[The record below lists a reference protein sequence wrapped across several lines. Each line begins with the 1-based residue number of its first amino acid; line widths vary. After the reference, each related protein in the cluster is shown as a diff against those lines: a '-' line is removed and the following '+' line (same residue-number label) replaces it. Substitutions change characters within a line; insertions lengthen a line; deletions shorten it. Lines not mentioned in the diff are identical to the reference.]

1 VSLTII
7 EPFADR
13 HRAIKFSANDSSTSL
28 YQSVFS
34 MPTLTQSVA
43 FLTET
48 SAGAMKSPVVIH
60 VELLKIRL
68 QHKTSAK
75 IQRALRGWRFVGG
88 VLSRAGLAKCSSTCA
103 GVNSVV

>member
-1 VSLTII
+1 
-7 EPFADR
+7 
-13 HRAIKFSANDSSTSL
+13 
-28 YQSVFS
+28 
-34 MPTLTQSVA
+34 
-43 FLTET
+43 
-48 SAGAMKSPVVIH
+48 MKSPVVIH

-68 QHKTSAK
+68 KHKTSAK